1 MEADTKTLHSFTS
14 TPIPKTTSP
23 QAMHV
28 VDDTK
33 VKSTSGDEESVV
45 NGSKSTQCHNLEG
58 DARKEEVSKGVDK
71 GKGIRGDNSVES
83 DMGRKD
89 CDRVEKVVL
98 GTPVHL
104 KDADPCNHTLHED
117 LCHLRSAYISAC
129 HDEEIN
135 ARQRAKDVPTAFV
148 GHYMNILGHSDP
160 MVHPNMEEFVFA
172 PKLSLDTPDDVVDR
186 FPNGWP
192 NEWINRYSPLQNSP
206 LPVLDQSCEDKWR
219 VPLSPIQQKMEDFG
233 GLVTKELWS
242 IIKNEVGLHGVP
254 ESVLLESL
262 VVGVHG
268 DPVLELGFIL

>member
-1 MEADTKTLHSFTS
+1 MMRPCLSRRLGLTKRGDKETEQRGASRVAVFDRLSQTDDRLKIGATENTTGGRNFASVVGGSPTIKLEFFPLIFSWPSDPVPGGAKVRKLYMGKEAMEADTKTLHSFTS
-14 TPIPKTTSP
+14 APIPKTTSP

-33 VKSTSGDEESVV
+33 MKSTSGDEESVV

-135 ARQRAKDVPTAFV
+135 ARQRAK
-148 GHYMNILGHSDP
+148 
-160 MVHPNMEEFVFA
+160 
-172 PKLSLDTPDDVVDR
+172 LDTPDDVVDR

-206 LPVLDQSCEDKWR
+206 LPVLD
-219 VPLSPIQQKMEDFG
+219 
-233 GLVTKELWS
+233 
-242 IIKNEVGLHGVP
+242 
-254 ESVLLESL
+254 
-262 VVGVHG
+262 
-268 DPVLELGFIL
+268 